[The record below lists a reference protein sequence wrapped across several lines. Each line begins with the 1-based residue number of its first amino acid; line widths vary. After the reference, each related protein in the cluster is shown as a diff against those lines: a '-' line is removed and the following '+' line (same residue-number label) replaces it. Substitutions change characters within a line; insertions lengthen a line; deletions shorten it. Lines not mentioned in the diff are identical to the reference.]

1 MMLSLLKFGVCGKIA
16 EWRLQV
22 GITGL
27 EESDLKTGAM
37 LDTTQEENLE
47 GRLSEFKSDKAN

>member
-22 GITGL
+22 VITGL
-27 EESDLKTGAM
+27 EVSDLKTGAM
-37 LDTTQEENLE
+37 LDATQEENLE

>member
-22 GITGL
+22 VITGL
-27 EESDLKTGAM
+27 EESDLKTGAI
-37 LDTTQEENLE
+37 LDATQEESLE
-47 GRLSEFKSDKAN
+47 GRLSKFKSDKAN